1 MSEPSDLVDEV
12 LTERDEAAKAAA
24 ETASQEGLDTGR
36 SRTGS
41 SPAGSVS
48 RSASTSKKRRSRA
61 GGVEGQRAA
70 SPPLRNRVQTETENG
85 ITGQEVGLTALEESE
100 AAAPAHPDAASGCT
114 YDAIRGSKCP
124 ACGKVHPLD
133 RGPALEFRD
142 KHSGRQFK
150 PDPKKG
156 VRK

>member
-1 MSEPSDLVDEV
+1 VSEPSDLVDEV
-12 LTERDEAAKAAA
+12 LAERADAAGVAHTQKASAA
-24 ETASQEGLDTGR
+24 ERTAAR
-36 SRTGS
+36 
-41 SPAGSVS
+41 

-61 GGVEGQRAA
+61 GGVEGPRAA

-85 ITGQEVGLTALEESE
+85 ITGQEVGLTALEKSE
-100 AAAPAHPDAASGCT
+100 AVAPAHPVAASGCT

-133 RGPALEFRD
+133 RGPGLEFRD
-142 KHSGRQFK
+142 KHSERHFK